1 MTNNTRFFTMLHEIL
16 KIFQETDGP
25 LDLTELSRRLGTQ
38 RSALEGMLETLVRQG
53 KLREV
58 IPGSAS
64 CSHCAGRRSCAHLKA
79 GNLMGKVYELPAG
92 TPEGG
97 A

>member
-1 MTNNTRFFTMLHEIL
+1 MLMEIL
-16 KIFQETDGP
+16 KAFREADGP
-25 LDLTELSRRLGTQ
+25 MDLEGLSRKLGTE

-58 IPGSAS
+58 DVGGETCGNCHGKAS
-64 CSHCAGRRSCAHLKA
+64 CAVLRS
-79 GNLMGKVYELPAG
+79 GMIGKVYELAG
-92 TPEGG
+92 E